1 MRTVTRWST
10 SEYVSASDSGDN
22 MIKESTEG
30 QAKDDLILT
39 FDQVQLWG
47 KMMYY
52 RRGRGAGLIF
62 MLT

>member
-1 MRTVTRWST
+1 
-10 SEYVSASDSGDN
+10 